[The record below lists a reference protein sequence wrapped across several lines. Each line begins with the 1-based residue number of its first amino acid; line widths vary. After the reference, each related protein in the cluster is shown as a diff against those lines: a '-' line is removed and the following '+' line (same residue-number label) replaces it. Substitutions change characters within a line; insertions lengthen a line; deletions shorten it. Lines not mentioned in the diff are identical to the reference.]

1 MVYYLRACSRRCP
14 GDRSEGEYTYRR
26 RRYGR
31 WPRTPGDGTML
42 QSKPARATGL
52 LGGALALA
60 LLLTAGLALLIWPPG
75 PAEAQEK
82 DEEPTPVSNLKCV
95 ASEDRIR
102 FSWDIPSWSG
112 GELKWYA
119 VDVTLPNGNRFTQ
132 WRHWTLRSRTDRGN
146 WEPGK
151 EARMGVKA
159 IYEVAGEGRVFSAET
174 VETCVV
180 PGEPPAP
187 NNAPTVASVIADA
200 TIVKESGTHEASLS
214 GVFNDADGDDL
225 TITATSSDE
234 KAATVSVAADYSKV
248 TVTAKARG
256 TTTVTVTAA
265 DGKGGT
271 VSDEFSVKVK
281 ASPAVASAI
290 SDVSG
295 LEVDDARKISLSGV
309 FTDADGDSL
318 TVTAASSK
326 DAVAAVVVATDQSA
340 LTLTGKSEGTATV
353 TVTAEDS
360 DGNSVSDAFDVTVVA
375 KQPVNNPPTVSSAI
389 ADATITNESGTH
401 EASLSGV
408 FSDADQDSLTVTA
421 TSSAETVATV
431 SVAADYAKLTVTAKA
446 RGTATVTVT
455 AADGKGGSVEDTFTV
470 TVKATP
476 VVASALADIMGL
488 NVKDT
493 RTPSL
498 AGVFSDADGDAIA
511 VTQVQSSDT
520 SKVSILAAVSTAADG
535 SISITGFTLTAEDAG
550 TASITVT
557 AQDSDGNRVNDAFDV
572 TVVTATLPQQ
582 ALSSD
587 ATLSA
592 IAVYRATSFQPDSAD
607 NVGYTGSALT
617 LTPAVSAQGR
627 EYHAEIPEAGGEY
640 VTVVV
645 TPTASAAKSIVV
657 SGPESPREA
666 RPPKGKVSGGEA
678 SGPWYLAVGYT
689 LVTVEVTSL
698 DGENTE
704 TYRLIL
710 KRGTVDAPK
719 GLRLTGGD
727 QSLTLHWDANAA
739 ATAPNYYQ
747 FRWRKSGETAWLNP
761 ATFSGRR
768 TSYAAD
774 APYGTAADG
783 GPLRAAST
791 GNKTV
796 SGLENGVEYEVQA
809 RSVRHVSLDHQVM
822 NWLASDWHSLTGTA
836 GEAPAALTTLTITPS
851 APTRTYGEADDLS
864 YTVSGL
870 VEGDGTASVVTGAL
884 SRATGEDV
892 GEYAIGMGT
901 LAIASTYA
909 SKYALPAAPAVTT
922 YRITP
927 RAITAISGVTVVS
940 RASDGTTTASFDTGS
955 AAGTGVLA
963 AELADFRAGGL
974 VVTGVFPAA
983 TPGTHDV
990 SVTYSLQDHGAF
1002 KAANYSLSA
1011 TTDTLPGELTAVT
1024 ACAAG
1029 LTLAVDRLPAE
1040 GGNPVTVIFA
1050 LSQPAGPEGA
1060 TVSLTTGG
1068 TATSGVDYTLSAATA
1083 VIPPGVAGGTATITV
1098 IDDTIDDDDE
1108 TIILN
1113 AAVASSSLTAGPLT
1127 LTIADNDDGAIT
1139 PVVTPVANA
1148 PCTRPANG
1156 DYDADDD
1163 GLIEV
1168 CNMAQLRAIDWDPNG
1183 DGTRLGGTGIGGP
1196 SKALYST
1203 AFAGAVS
1210 GMGCPQTGCIGYELT
1225 TDLDFDRNGNGRADW
1240 RDGYLYR
1247 DGRRYHAWIGIGT
1260 WGEGS
1265 REEGFTAIFEG
1276 NGHVIKHLYLEGVSF
1291 NGLFS
1296 RTGRAAVIRNLGVE
1310 DALMNG
1316 DGHHVGGLVG
1326 HNGGTIINSYTTG
1339 SIRGSNG
1346 VGGLVGGSDST
1357 SRIIGSYST
1366 ANVTGS
1372 DDDVGGLVGGNEGAI
1387 IASYATGSVTGT
1399 GEADGNYRPAGPS
1412 GSGHAIGGLVGL
1424 NYPYRKIVASYA
1436 TGTVTAAKGWKVG
1449 GLVGFNLGSVTASYS
1464 TGKVSGA
1471 AELSGLAHTDPLW
1484 YSSPTARHSY
1494 WDTVTSGTST
1504 SAHGVGK
1511 TTAELQA
1518 PTGYAGIFANW
1529 NVDVDGNGNSDDP
1542 WDFGNSCQYPTL
1554 KYGSLNPDDQRPA
1567 CTPANQTASG
1577 TRVNIVATYDPT
1589 AEGYDDAAV
1598 HSLSQP
1604 QSVTMEPEFRSEV
1617 HSYRLTVPADMDRL
1631 TFAGN
1636 FNRGIKSRVSESF
1649 AVLVVGDLE
1658 IYESLVLP
1666 AMYRDDSELSEAMII
1681 ANADP
1686 AARGTHTIALPPGAT
1701 TVIKIGVY
1709 KTRAG
1714 HAYDLANRV
1723 TGWSERKTVYTLT
1736 VTRGNP
1742 GADDGSTIADVNG
1755 LKAGST
1761 RDISLTEVFD
1771 DVDGESLTVTAESSA
1786 ETVATVSVATD
1797 GSKLT
1802 LTGVS
1807 EGTATIMVTARDSS
1821 VSGGIAAYVSDAF
1834 EVAVTAPAATPTD
1847 YDGDDDGLIEVSSLA
1862 QLNALRWDLDGDGS
1876 ASNSGYAAAFPNAA
1890 SGMGCPSAG
1899 CLGYELVADLDFDT
1913 NASGQADAGDDYW
1926 NGGTGWTPIGL
1937 GSAGFAAVF
1946 DGNGRAI
1953 GNLFIDAGDS
1963 DVGLFSK
1970 VAGGGAVRNV
1980 RLEDVSVT
1988 SSGGRV
1994 GGLAGSNAGAVGGV
2008 RVSGSVT
2015 GRNAV
2020 GGLVG
2025 KTTRTGVVTGS
2036 HSTVAVSGTHAIGEG
2051 GRDVGGLVG
2060 YNQGNIRASSAV
2072 GSASGKAENTG
2083 GLVGYHLPTGVIT
2096 ASYARS
2102 VVSSS
2107 GSYVGGLVGSH
2118 WGTVTASYAAG
2129 DVTGGTAVGG
2139 LVGYH
2144 GGAVSDGYWD
2154 TEVSQAG
2161 ATAGAVGGSAG
2172 ASGEGKTT
2180 AELQTPT
2187 DYVGI
2192 YANWNV
2198 DLDGDG
2204 NADDPWDFGTASQ
2217 YPALK

>member
-1 MVYYLRACSRRCP
+1 
-14 GDRSEGEYTYRR
+14 
-26 RRYGR
+26 
-31 WPRTPGDGTML
+31 ML

-52 LGGALALA
+52 LGGALVA
-60 LLLTAGLALLIWPPG
+60 LLLLTAAGLALLLWPPG
-75 PAEAQEK
+75 PAEAQEEG
-82 DEEPTPVSNLKCV
+82 EEPTPVSNLKCV

-112 GELKWYA
+112 GELTWYA
-119 VDVTLPNGNRFTQ
+119 VDVTLPNGNRFSQ
-132 WRHWTLRSRTDRGN
+132 WQHWTLRSRTDRGN

-180 PGEPPAP
+180 PGEPRAP

-200 TIVKESGTHEASLS
+200 TIVNESGTHEASLS

-225 TITATSSDE
+225 TITATSSE
-234 KAATVSVAADYSKV
+234 ESVATVSVTADYSKV

-271 VSDEFSVKVK
+271 VSDEFTVKVK
-281 ASPAVASAI
+281 AAPAVASAI

-295 LEVDDARKISLSGV
+295 LEVDGTRKVSLSGV
-309 FTDADGDSL
+309 FSDADGDSL

-326 DAVAAVVVATDQSA
+326 DAVAAVVVATDQSG
-340 LTLTGKSEGTATV
+340 LTVSGKSASTATV
-353 TVTAEDS
+353 TVTAQDS

-389 ADATITNESGTH
+389 ADATIVNESGTH

-408 FSDADQDSLTVTA
+408 FTDADQDALTITA
-421 TSSAETVATV
+421 TSSAESVATV
-431 SVAADYAKLTVTAKA
+431 SVAADYAKVTVTAKA

-455 AADGKGGSVEDTFTV
+455 ATDGKGGSVKDSFTV
-470 TVKATP
+470 TVKAAPT
-476 VVASALADIMGL
+476 VASAIADITGL

-498 AGVFSDADGDAIA
+498 AGVFSDADGDAVTI
-511 VTQVQSSDT
+511 TQVQSSDT
-520 SKVSILAAVSTAADG
+520 SKVSILAAVATAADG
-535 SISITGFTLTAEDAG
+535 SISITGFTLTAEDSG
-550 TASITVT
+550 TATVTVT
-557 AQDSDGNRVNDAFDV
+557 ARDSDGNTVSDAFDV
-572 TVVTATLPQQ
+572 TVVAATVLPQQ

-592 IAVYRATSFQPDSAD
+592 IAVYRATSSQPDAAD

-617 LTPAVSAQGR
+617 LTPAVSAEAR
-627 EYHAEIPEAGGEY
+627 EYRAEMPEGDGQY
-640 VTVVV
+640 VAVVV
-645 TPTASAAKSIVV
+645 TPTAAEVKSIVV
-657 SGPESPREA
+657 KGPTPPGETRT
-666 RPPKGKVSGGEA
+666 PKGKVSGGDA
-678 SGPWYLAVGYT
+678 SGPWHLIIGYT
-689 LVTVEVTSL
+689 LVTIEVTSL
-698 DGENTE
+698 DGANTE

-710 KRGTVDAPK
+710 KRGTVDDPK

-727 QSLTLHWDANAA
+727 KSLILHWEANDA
-739 ATAPNYYQ
+739 ATAPNHYQ
-747 FRWRKSGETAWLNP
+747 LRWRKSGETTWLNP
-761 ATFSGRR
+761 ATFSGLR

-783 GPLRAAST
+783 AGLGAAGT
-791 GNKTV
+791 GRQTV

-809 RSVRHVSLDHQVM
+809 RTVRFVQFGLRVM
-822 NWLASDWHSLTGTA
+822 DWLASDWHSVTGTA
-836 GEAPAALTTLTITPS
+836 GEAPAALTALTITPS

-864 YTVSGL
+864 YTVGGL
-870 VEGDGTASVVTGAL
+870 VDGDAASAVVTGAL
-884 SRATGEDV
+884 NRATGEDV
-892 GEYAIGMGT
+892 GDYAIGMGT
-901 LAIASTYA
+901 LAITTAHA
-909 SKYALPAAPAVTT
+909 EKYALPAAPAVTT

-927 RAITAISGVTVVS
+927 RAITAVSGVTVVS
-940 RASDGTTTASFDTGS
+940 RASDGTTTASFDTGR
-955 AAGTGVLA
+955 ADGTGVLA

-974 VVTGVFPAA
+974 AVSGVFPAA

-990 SVTYSLQDHGAF
+990 SVTYSLQDHGSF

-1011 TTDTLPGELTAVT
+1011 TTDTLPGELTAVA

-1029 LTLAVDRLPAE
+1029 LMLFADGVPAE
-1040 GGNPVTVIFA
+1040 GGGAITVTA
-1050 LSQPAGPEGA
+1050 GLSRPAGPGG
-1060 TVSLTTGG
+1060 VSVTLTTGG
-1068 TATSGVDYTLSAATA
+1068 TATVSDDYVLSTSTVTIPQDATA
-1083 VIPPGVAGGTATITV
+1083 GSATITV
-1098 IDDTIDDDDE
+1098 IDDAVDDDDE

-1113 AAVASSSLTAGPLT
+1113 AAVAGSNLTAGPLT
-1127 LTIADNDDGAIT
+1127 LTIADNDDPAVT
-1139 PVVTPVANA
+1139 RVVNA
-1148 PCTRPANG
+1148 PCTKPANG

-1183 DGTRLGGTGIGGP
+1183 DGTRLGGTGIRGP

-1203 AFAGAVS
+1203 AFAGAVP

-1225 TDLDFDRNGNGRADW
+1225 TDLDFDRNGNGRADAS
-1240 RDGYLYR
+1240 DGYLYR
-1247 DGRRYHAWIGIGT
+1247 DGRRWSAWVGIGT

-1276 NGHVIKHLYLEGVSF
+1276 NGHVIKHLYLEGFSF

-1366 ANVTGS
+1366 ATVTGS
-1372 DDDVGGLVGGNEGAI
+1372 SDDVGGLVGGNEGAI

-1399 GEADGNYRPAGPS
+1399 GEADGNYRPTGPS

-1424 NYPYRKIVASYA
+1424 NYPYRKIIASYA

-1449 GLVGFNLGSVTASYS
+1449 GLVGFNLGRVSASYS

-1471 AELSGLAHTDPLW
+1471 AELSGLAHTDYLW

-1511 TTAELQA
+1511 TTAELQT
-1518 PTGYAGIFANW
+1518 PTGYAGIYANW
-1529 NVDVDGNGNSDDP
+1529 NVDVDGNGNADDP

-1554 KYGSLNPDDQRPA
+1554 KYGSLNPEAQRAP
-1567 CTPANQTASG
+1567 CTPANQSAAG

-1598 HSLSQP
+1598 HRLSPP
-1604 QSVTMEPEFRSEV
+1604 QSVTMEPEFRSDV

-1631 TFAGN
+1631 TFAGS
-1636 FNRGIKSRVSESF
+1636 FNAGITKDDLLNLAIRRTKAF
-1649 AVLVVGDLE
+1649 AILVAGDLA
-1658 IYESLVLP
+1658 IYEGAGSTTR
-1666 AMYRDDSELSEAMII
+1666 ADQELSEALGIGNSRI
-1681 ANADP
+1681 GD
-1686 AARGTHTIALPPGAT
+1686 ARPGPHTILLPPNAT
-1701 TVIKIGVY
+1701 TVIQVGVY
-1709 KTRAG
+1709 KTRVG
-1714 HAYDLANRV
+1714 HMRDFVDRV
-1723 TGWSERKTVYTLT
+1723 TGWSDRKTVYTLT

-1742 GADDGSTIADVNG
+1742 GADGGPAIADVSG
-1755 LKAGST
+1755 LEVGAT
-1761 RDISLTEVFD
+1761 REISLS
-1771 DVDGESLTVTAESSA
+1771 SLTSYVKGDTLVVFAKSWDTA
-1786 ETVATVSVATD
+1786 VATASVASD

-1807 EGTATIMVTARDSS
+1807 EGTATITVTARDTSLPYGL
-1821 VSGGIAAYVSDAF
+1821 GGSYVSDAF
-1834 EVAVTAPAATPTD
+1834 EVEVTPPAATPTD
-1847 YDGDDDGLIEVSSLA
+1847 YDGDDDGLIEVADLA
-1862 QLNALRWDLDGDGS
+1862 QLNALRWDLDGNGS

-1899 CLGYELVADLDFDT
+1899 CRGYKLAADLDFDT
-1913 NASGQADAGDDYW
+1913 DASGQADAGDDYW
-1926 NGGTGWTPIGL
+1926 NQGTGWRPIGL

-1946 DGNGRAI
+1946 DGNGRVI
-1953 GNLFIDAGDS
+1953 NNLFIDAGDS

-1970 VAGGGAVRNV
+1970 VASGGAVRNV
-1980 RLEDVSVT
+1980 RLEDVSVA

-1994 GGLAGSNAGAVGGV
+1994 GGLAGSNAGEVGGV

-2015 GRNAV
+2015 GHNAV

-2036 HSTVAVSGTHAIGEG
+2036 HSTAGVSGTHAIAEG

-2060 YNQGNIRASSAV
+2060 YNQGAVRASSAAGNV
-2072 GSASGKAENTG
+2072 SGKANNTG
-2083 GLVGYHLPTGVIT
+2083 GLVGFHLPVGVIT

-2129 DVTGGTAVGG
+2129 DVTGGTAMGG

-2161 ATAGAVGGSAG
+2161 ATAGYVHGSAG

-2180 AELQTPT
+2180 AELQTPVG
-2187 DYVGI
+2187 YAGI